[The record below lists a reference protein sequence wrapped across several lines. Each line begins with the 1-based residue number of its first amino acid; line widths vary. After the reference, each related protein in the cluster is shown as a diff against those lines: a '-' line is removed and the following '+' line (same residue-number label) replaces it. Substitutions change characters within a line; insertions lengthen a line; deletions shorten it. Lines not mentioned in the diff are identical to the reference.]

1 MNNILDFN
9 EFQKNLETTYDE
21 LNEKNA
27 FRGLG
32 NKLAQGRIRNELAE
46 EIEISKSIM
55 SGIQE
60 GLDSLSDN
68 FGEIKKS
75 IDSTDDESVK
85 GEKSKTL
92 DSITKLIEQSR
103 KTSWDLNDL
112 IDEGEIDYA
121 GFTAN
126 VGFSTLLYFGV
137 LIFPIR
143 TSIMVHKGYNYFF
156 TLIRNTIRK
165 ALVMLQLNFDQFEN
179 LIITK
184 SFQSSEYMNDRDRN
198 ADISEFYAT
207 LRSKLFDDK
216 SGMLKGQKGY
226 KNAEKMMTLAKQQ
239 IDLMYKNRKSES
251 QSLSAY
257 NCLDQYNNTYTK
269 SLETLRN
276 YSQEDVQKQLDAIK
290 TTMTKL
296 AADDKDYLAYSELII
311 AAAEEHAYKVSS
323 SIYTRFAKMT
333 EVFSLPNQKKMI
345 DLIQE
350 ATKEKLDNANKM
362 KEDALKSER
371 LKIDE
376 EMKEKLNKEG
386 AKIFSSL
393 STATIGKLKNDKYQ
407 DIVGADTWNYDE
419 YKKLDDEK
427 QDTFVKWLS
436 VHPEVCEKCHDT
448 LQVLIPANNRSGY
461 FEYVDSLIDYIS
473 PCIRESYVSESC
485 IMSFDEYINESRS
498 AKYFIDIN
506 KSKDQADEIR
516 RLYRTN
522 SDVAVAA
529 LETIGKLYS
538 KNKFTD
544 NAEVIVNKI
553 KSAVGAKTPSK
564 GTYKFVY
571 ISLATY
577 NILRDSIDDLKKER
591 DNGYINLL
599 EKESE
604 RKNEESES

>member
-1 MNNILDFN
+1 MNNLIDFD
-9 EFQKNLETTYDE
+9 EFQRNLESTYNE

-32 NKLAQGRIRNELAE
+32 NKLAQGRIRSELAE

-60 GLDSLSDN
+60 GLNSLSDN

-75 IDSTDDESVK
+75 INSSDDERIK
-85 GEKSKTL
+85 GEKSKLL
-92 DSITKLIEQSR
+92 DSITKLIDQSK

-126 VGFSTLLYFGV
+126 VGFSTLMYFGV

-198 ADISEFYAT
+198 ADISEFYGK
-207 LRSKLFDDK
+207 LESKLFDEK
-216 SGMLKGQKGY
+216 EGMLKGQRGC
-226 KNAEKMMTLAKQQ
+226 KNAEKMMQLAKQQ

-269 SLETLRN
+269 SLETLRS
-276 YSQEDVQKQLDAIK
+276 YSQDDVQKQLDAIK
-290 TTMTKL
+290 NTITKL
-296 AADDKDYLAYSELII
+296 AGDDKDYLAYGEMII

-323 SIYTRFAKMT
+323 SIYSRFAKMT

-350 ATKEKLDNANKM
+350 ATKEKLDNANKI
-362 KEDALKSER
+362 KEDALKSEK

-376 EMKEKLNKEG
+376 ETKDKLNKDG
-386 AKIFSSL
+386 VKIFTSL
-393 STATIGKLKNDKYQ
+393 STASIGKLKNDKYES
-407 DIVGADTWNYDE
+407 IVGADTWNYDE
-419 YKKLDDEK
+419 YKKLDEDD

-436 VHPEVCEKCHDT
+436 VHPEVCEKCHST
-448 LQVLIPANNRSGY
+448 LQVLIPSNNRSGY
-461 FEYVDSLIDYIS
+461 FEYIDSLIDYIF
-473 PCIRESYVSESC
+473 PCLRQTTTNESH
-485 IMSFDEYINESRS
+485 IKTFDEYINESMS
-498 AKYFIDIN
+498 AKYFIDMN
-506 KSKDQADEIR
+506 KSKDQADQIR
-516 RLYRTN
+516 KLYRDN

-544 NAEVIVNKI
+544 NAKVIVDKI
-553 KSAVGAKTPSK
+553 KNAVGAKNPSK
-564 GTYKFVY
+564 GKYKFVY
-571 ISLATY
+571 ISLATN
-577 NILRDSIDDLKKER
+577 NILRETIEGLKKER
-591 DNGYINLL
+591 DNGYSNLL
-599 EKESE
+599 AKESE
-604 RKNEESES
+604 NKKEESES